1 MKEILIN
8 IGLNNNTAG
17 TLNKGSE
24 ESDIAIHVAEYFNS
38 QSDYK
43 LLWYEVLDSVYDG
56 DPERCFVAKL
66 SHSYANNS
74 KVLHD
79 FEIIAEMM
87 GQDSIAISS
96 DSMECLAFGITAKK
110 NMKFEREY
118 FKGEAAIR
126 KVYRFGN

>member
-1 MKEILIN
+1 MMEIRKDALWLN
-8 IGLNNNTAG
+8 YHIGM
-17 TLNKGSE
+17 
-24 ESDIAIHVAEYFNS
+24 
-38 QSDYK
+38 
-43 LLWYEVLDSVYDG
+43 
-56 DPERCFVAKL
+56 P
-66 SHSYANNS
+66 NNS

-118 FKGEAAIR
+118 FKGEEAIR